1 MKNILILGLGLIGG
15 SLAKAIKESGLE
27 YRIHA
32 YDPDQLSLENALND
46 KSIDIA
52 IDQIE
57 AIPQIEDLILI
68 ILSSSIDKTIENL
81 KLLKSVGEK
90 TLFVSLASSLT
101 SINDFV
107 EQESMK
113 NIIFTHPISGSHKSG
128 YANASPD
135 LFNQKNVISVNVND
149 LQGNQVHEIE
159 KIWSS
164 IGSNIINMSL
174 DDHERFLM
182 FTSHL
187 PHLIAYTTMLSID
200 DELDISKFSAGG
212 LKEFLRIAES
222 SPDMWADIF
231 SSNSQNLTVGSEIF
245 IKNLNKIIDLFKNP
259 ETLKELLSEI
269 KNKKQKL

>member
-1 MKNILILGLGLIGG
+1 MKSIVILGLGLIGG
-15 SLAKAIKESGLE
+15 SLAKAIKESGLK

-32 YDPDQLSLENALND
+32 YDPNQLSLKNALND
-46 KSIDIA
+46 KSIDVA

-57 AIPQIEDLILI
+57 TIPQIEDLSLI
-68 ILSSSIDKTIENL
+68 ILCSSIDKTIENL
-81 KLLKSVGEK
+81 KLLKAIDEK
-90 TLFVSLASSLT
+90 TFFVSLASSLS

-107 EQESMK
+107 ESEGIK

-128 YANASPD
+128 YENASPN

-149 LQGNQVHEIE
+149 LQENQTHEIE

-200 DELDISKFSAGG
+200 EKVDISRFSAGG

-222 SPDMWADIF
+222 NPDLWADIF
-231 SSNSQNLTVGSEIF
+231 SSNSKNLIFGSEIF
-245 IKNLNKIIDLFKNP
+245 INNLYKIIDLFKDP
-259 ETLKELLSEI
+259 ETLKELLSKI
-269 KNKKQKL
+269 RNKKQKL

>member
-46 KSIDIA
+46 KSIDVA

-57 AIPQIEDLILI
+57 TIPQIEDLSLI
-68 ILSSSIDKTIENL
+68 ILSSSVDKTIENL
-81 KLLKSVGEK
+81 KLLKSIGEK
-90 TLFVSLASSLT
+90 TLFVSLASSLN

-107 EQESMK
+107 EQEDMK

-128 YANASPD
+128 YENASPD
-135 LFNQKNVISVNVND
+135 LFNKKNVISVNVND
-149 LQGNQVHEIE
+149 LQGNQVNEIE
-159 KIWSS
+159 KMWSS

-174 DDHERFLM
+174 DDHERILM

-212 LKEFLRIAES
+212 LKEFLRITES

-231 SSNSQNLTVGSEIF
+231 SSNSQNLAVGSEIF

>member
-27 YRIHA
+27 YKIHA
-32 YDPDQLSLENALND
+32 YDPDQLCLENALND
-46 KSIDIA
+46 KSIDVA
-52 IDQIE
+52 VDQIE
-57 AIPQIEDLILI
+57 AIPQIEDLTMI
-68 ILSSSIDKTIENL
+68 ILSCSIDKTIENL
-81 KLLKSVGEK
+81 KLLKSMGEK

-101 SINDFV
+101 SINEFV
-107 EQESMK
+107 VQEGMK

-128 YANASPD
+128 YENASPD

-149 LQGNQVHEIE
+149 LQVNQINEIE
-159 KIWSS
+159 KMWSS

>member
-46 KSIDIA
+46 KSIDVA

-57 AIPQIEDLILI
+57 AIPQIEYLSLI

-81 KLLKSVGEK
+81 KLLKSIGEK
-90 TLFVSLASSLT
+90 TLFVSLASSLN

-107 EQESMK
+107 EQEDMK

-128 YANASPD
+128 YENASPD
-135 LFNQKNVISVNVND
+135 LFNKKNVISVNVND
-149 LQGNQVHEIE
+149 LQGNQVNEIE
-159 KIWSS
+159 KMWSS

-212 LKEFLRIAES
+212 LKEFLRITES

-231 SSNSQNLTVGSEIF
+231 SSNSQNLAVGSEIF

>member
-57 AIPQIEDLILI
+57 AISQIEDLSLI
-68 ILSSSIDKTIENL
+68 ILSSSIDKTIKNL
-81 KLLKSVGEK
+81 KLLKSEAEK

-113 NIIFTHPISGSHKSG
+113 NIIFMHPISGSHKSG
-128 YANASPD
+128 YENASPD
-135 LFNQKNVISVNVND
+135 LFNKKNVISVNVND

-174 DDHERFLM
+174 DDHERILM

-187 PHLIAYTTMLSID
+187 PHLIAYSTMLSID

-222 SPDMWADIF
+222 SPDIWADIF
-231 SSNSQNLTVGSEIF
+231 SSNSQNLRVGSEIF

>member
-1 MKNILILGLGLIGG
+1 MKSILILGLGLIGG

-32 YDPDQLSLENALND
+32 YDPDQLILENALND
-46 KSIDIA
+46 QSID
-52 IDQIE
+52 E
-57 AIPQIEDLILI
+57 AVYEMETILQIEDLSLI
-68 ILSSSIDKTIENL
+68 MLCSSIDKTIENL
-81 KLLKSVGEK
+81 KFLKVIDEK
-90 TLFVSLASSLT
+90 TLFVSLASSLS

-107 EQESMK
+107 ELEGIK
-113 NIIFTHPISGSHKSG
+113 NILFTHPISGSHKSG
-128 YANASPD
+128 YENASPN

-149 LQGNQVHEIE
+149 LQENQTHEIE

-200 DELDISKFSAGG
+200 DEVDISKFSAGG

-222 SPDMWADIF
+222 NPEMWSDIF
-231 SSNSQNLTVGSEIF
+231 SSNSNNLMEGAEIF
-245 IKNLNKIIDLFKNP
+245 IKNMNKIIDLFGDRKN
-259 ETLKELLSEI
+259 LQELLSEI
-269 KNKKQKL
+269 KNQKQKL

>member
-27 YRIHA
+27 YKIHA
-32 YDPDQLSLENALND
+32 YDPDQLCLENALND
-46 KSIDIA
+46 KSIDVA
-52 IDQIE
+52 VDQIE
-57 AIPQIEDLILI
+57 AIPQIEDLTMI
-68 ILSSSIDKTIENL
+68 ILSCSIDKTIENL
-81 KLLKSVGEK
+81 KLLKSMGEK

-101 SINDFV
+101 SINEFV
-107 EQESMK
+107 VQEGMK

-128 YANASPD
+128 YENASPD

-149 LQGNQVHEIE
+149 LQVNQINEIE
-159 KIWSS
+159 KMWSS

-231 SSNSQNLTVGSEIF
+231 SSNSQNLTAGSEIF

>member
-15 SLAKAIKESGLE
+15 SLAKAIKESELE

-46 KSIDIA
+46 KSIDVA

-57 AIPQIEDLILI
+57 AIPQIEDLSLI

-81 KLLKSVGEK
+81 KLLKSIGEK

-107 EQESMK
+107 EQEGMK

-128 YANASPD
+128 YENASPE

-149 LQGNQVHEIE
+149 LQGNQIHEIE
-159 KIWSS
+159 KMWAS

>member
-15 SLAKAIKESGLE
+15 SLAKAIKKNELE
-27 YRIHA
+27 YRIYA
-32 YDPDQLSLENALND
+32 YDPDELSLEKALND
-46 KSIDIA
+46 ESIDVA
-52 IDQIE
+52 IEQIE
-57 AIPQIEDLILI
+57 RISQIEDLSLI
-68 ILSSSIDKTIENL
+68 VLSSSIDKTIENL
-81 KLLKSVGEK
+81 ELLKSIDEK
-90 TLFVSLASSLT
+90 TLLVSLASSLS

-107 EQESMK
+107 ELEGIK

-128 YANASPD
+128 YDNASPD

-149 LQGNQVHEIE
+149 LQVNQTIEIE
-159 KIWSS
+159 KIWLSV
-164 IGSNIINMSL
+164 GSNIVNMSL

-200 DELDISKFSAGG
+200 EEVDIFKFSAGG

-231 SSNSQNLTVGSEIF
+231 SSNSKNLTVGSEIF
-245 IKNLNKIIDLFKNP
+245 INNLYKIIDLFKDP
-259 ETLKELLSEI
+259 KTLKELLSEI

>member
-1 MKNILILGLGLIGG
+1 MKNIVILGLGLIGG
-15 SLAKAIKESGLE
+15 SLAKALKERGLD

-46 KSIDIA
+46 KSIDVA

-57 AIPQIEDLILI
+57 AIPQIEDLSLI

-81 KLLKSVGEK
+81 KLLKSIGEK
-90 TLFVSLASSLT
+90 TVFVSLASSLT

-107 EQESMK
+107 EQEGIK

-128 YANASPD
+128 YENASPE

-149 LQGNQVHEIE
+149 LQGNQIHEIE
-159 KIWSS
+159 KMWAS

-187 PHLIAYTTMLSID
+187 PHLIAFTTMLSIE

>member
-15 SLAKAIKESGLE
+15 SLAKAIKESELE

-46 KSIDIA
+46 KSIDVA

-57 AIPQIEDLILI
+57 AIPQIEDLSLI

-81 KLLKSVGEK
+81 KLLKSIGEK

-107 EQESMK
+107 EQEGMK

-128 YANASPD
+128 YENASPE
-135 LFNQKNVISVNVND
+135 LFNQKNVISVNVNE
-149 LQGNQVHEIE
+149 LQGNQIHEIE
-159 KIWSS
+159 KMWAS

-245 IKNLNKIIDLFKNP
+245 IKNLNKIIDLFKDP

>member
-46 KSIDIA
+46 KSIDVA

-57 AIPQIEDLILI
+57 AIPQIEDLSLI

-81 KLLKSVGEK
+81 KLLKSIGEK

-107 EQESMK
+107 EQEGMK

-128 YANASPD
+128 YENASPD

-149 LQGNQVHEIE
+149 LQVNQIHEIE
-159 KIWSS
+159 KMWSS

-245 IKNLNKIIDLFKNP
+245 IKNLNKIIDLFKDP

>member
-27 YRIHA
+27 YKIHA

-46 KSIDIA
+46 KSIDLA
-52 IDQIE
+52 VDQIE
-57 AIPQIEDLILI
+57 AIPQIEDLSMI
-68 ILSSSIDKTIENL
+68 ILSCSIDKTIENL
-81 KLLKSVGEK
+81 KLLKSIGEK

-107 EQESMK
+107 EQEGMK

-128 YANASPD
+128 YENASPE

-149 LQGNQVHEIE
+149 LQGNQIHEIE
-159 KIWSS
+159 KMWTS

-187 PHLIAYTTMLSID
+187 PHLIAFTTMLSIG

-222 SPDMWADIF
+222 NPDMWADIF

-245 IKNLNKIIDLFKNP
+245 IKNLNKIVDLFKDP
-259 ETLKELLSEI
+259 GTLKELLSEI

>member
-15 SLAKAIKESGLE
+15 SLAKAIKENELE

-32 YDPDQLSLENALND
+32 YDPNKLSLENALND
-46 KSIDIA
+46 KSIDVA

-57 AIPQIEDLILI
+57 TISQIEDLSLI

-81 KLLKSVGEK
+81 KLLNSINEK
-90 TLFVSLASSLT
+90 TLLVSLASSLS
-101 SINDFV
+101 SINDFTKS
-107 EQESMK
+107 EGIK

-128 YANASPD
+128 YENASPD

-149 LQGNQVHEIE
+149 LQENQTYEIE

-222 SPDMWADIF
+222 SPDLWADIF
-231 SSNSQNLTVGSEIF
+231 SSNSKNLTDGTEIF
-245 IKNLNKIIDLFKNP
+245 INNLHKIIDLFKDP
-259 ETLKELLSEI
+259 EALKELLFEI
-269 KNKKQKL
+269 RNRKQKL

>member
-15 SLAKAIKESGLE
+15 SLAKAIKESELE
-27 YRIHA
+27 YRILA

-107 EQESMK
+107 VQEGMK

-128 YANASPD
+128 YENASPD

-149 LQGNQVHEIE
+149 LQVNQIHEIE
-159 KIWSS
+159 KMWSS

-245 IKNLNKIIDLFKNP
+245 IKNLNIIIDLFKDP
-259 ETLKELLSEI
+259 GTLKELLSEI

>member
-15 SLAKAIKESGLE
+15 SLAKALKESGLD

-46 KSIDIA
+46 KSIDVA

-57 AIPQIEDLILI
+57 AIPQIEDLSLI

-81 KLLKSVGEK
+81 KLLKSIGEK
-90 TLFVSLASSLT
+90 TVFVSLASSLT

-107 EQESMK
+107 EQEGIK

-128 YANASPD
+128 YENASPE

-149 LQGNQVHEIE
+149 LQGNQIHEME
-159 KIWSS
+159 KMWAS

>member
-27 YRIHA
+27 YKIHA

-57 AIPQIEDLILI
+57 AISQIEDLSLV
-68 ILSSSIDKTIENL
+68 ILSSSIDETIKNL
-81 KLLKSVGEK
+81 KLLKSVAEK

-107 EQESMK
+107 EQEGMK

-128 YANASPD
+128 YENASPE

-149 LQGNQVHEIE
+149 LQGNQIHEME
-159 KIWSS
+159 KMWAS

-222 SPDMWADIF
+222 NPDMWADIF

-245 IKNLNKIIDLFKNP
+245 IKNLNKIIDLFKDP
-259 ETLKELLSEI
+259 GTLKELLSEI

>member
-1 MKNILILGLGLIGG
+1 MKSILILGLGLIGG
-15 SLAKAIKESGLE
+15 SLAKAIKGSGLE

-46 KSIDIA
+46 KSIDEA
-52 IDQIE
+52 VDQIE
-57 AIPQIEDLILI
+57 TIPQIQDLSLI
-68 ILSSSIDKTIENL
+68 MLCSSIDKTIENL
-81 KLLKSVGEK
+81 KFLKAIDEK
-90 TLFVSLASSLT
+90 TLFVSLASSLS

-107 EQESMK
+107 ESEGIK

-128 YANASPD
+128 YENASPH

-149 LQGNQVHEIE
+149 LQENQTHEIE

-200 DELDISKFSAGG
+200 DEVDISKFSAGG

-222 SPDMWADIF
+222 NPDLWADIF
-231 SSNSQNLTVGSEIF
+231 SSNSKNLKIGSEIF
-245 IKNLNKIIDLFKNP
+245 INNLNKIIDLFKDP
-259 ETLKELLSEI
+259 ETLKELLAEI
-269 KNKKQKL
+269 RNRKQKL

>member
-1 MKNILILGLGLIGG
+1 MKSILILGLGLIGG

-46 KSIDIA
+46 KSIDEVV
-52 IDQIE
+52 DQIE
-57 AIPQIEDLILI
+57 TIPEIKDLTLI
-68 ILSSSIDKTIENL
+68 MLCSSIDKTIENL
-81 KLLKSVGEK
+81 RFLKAVNEK
-90 TLFVSLASSLT
+90 TLFVSLASSLS
-101 SINDFV
+101 SINNFV
-107 EQESMK
+107 VSEGIK

-128 YANASPD
+128 YENASPD
-135 LFNQKNVISVNVND
+135 LFNQKNVISVNVNN
-149 LQGNQVHEIE
+149 LPENQTHEIE

-187 PHLIAYTTMLSID
+187 PHLIAYTAILSID
-200 DELDISKFSAGG
+200 EKVDISKFSAGG

-222 SPDMWADIF
+222 SPDLWADIF
-231 SSNSQNLTVGSEIF
+231 SSNSKNLTVGSEIF
-245 IKNLNKIIDLFKNP
+245 INNLYKIIDLFEDPK
-259 ETLKELLSEI
+259 TLKELLAEI
-269 KNKKQKL
+269 RNKKQKL

>member
-46 KSIDIA
+46 KSIDVA

-57 AIPQIEDLILI
+57 AIPQIEDLSMI

-81 KLLKSVGEK
+81 KLLKSIGEK

-107 EQESMK
+107 EQEGMK

-128 YANASPD
+128 YENASPE

-149 LQGNQVHEIE
+149 LQGNQIHEIE
-159 KIWSS
+159 KMWAS

-200 DELDISKFSAGG
+200 DEVDISKFSAGG

>member
-15 SLAKAIKESGLE
+15 SLAKAIKKNELE
-27 YRIHA
+27 YRIYA
-32 YDPDQLSLENALND
+32 YDPDELSLEKALND
-46 KSIDIA
+46 ESIDVA
-52 IDQIE
+52 IEQIE
-57 AIPQIEDLILI
+57 TISQIEDLSLI

-81 KLLKSVGEK
+81 ELLKFIDEK
-90 TLFVSLASSLT
+90 TLLVSLASSLS

-107 EQESMK
+107 ELEGVK

-128 YANASPD
+128 YENASSD

-149 LQGNQVHEIE
+149 LQENQTIEIE

-164 IGSNIINMSL
+164 VGSNIINMSL

-200 DELDISKFSAGG
+200 EEVDIFKFSAGG

-231 SSNSQNLTVGSEIF
+231 SSNSKNLTVGSEIF
-245 IKNLNKIIDLFKNP
+245 INNLYKIIDLFKDP
-259 ETLKELLSEI
+259 KTLKELLSEI
-269 KNKKQKL
+269 RNKKQKL

>member
-15 SLAKAIKESGLE
+15 SLAKAIKKNELE
-27 YRIHA
+27 YRIYA
-32 YDPDQLSLENALND
+32 YDPDKLSLEKALND
-46 KSIDIA
+46 ESIDVA
-52 IDQIE
+52 IEQIE
-57 AIPQIEDLILI
+57 TIYQIEDLSLI

-81 KLLKSVGEK
+81 ELLKFIDKK
-90 TLFVSLASSLT
+90 TLLVSLASSLS

-107 EQESMK
+107 ESEGIK

-128 YANASPD
+128 YENASPN
-135 LFNQKNVISVNVND
+135 LFNQKNVIRANVND
-149 LQGNQVHEIE
+149 LQENQTNEIE

-200 DELDISKFSAGG
+200 DEVDISKYSAGG

-222 SPDMWADIF
+222 NPDLWADIF
-231 SSNSQNLTVGSEIF
+231 SSNSNNLIEGAEIF
-245 IKNLNKIIDLFKNP
+245 IKNMKKIIGLFDDQTSLQK
-259 ETLKELLSEI
+259 LLSEI
-269 KNKKQKL
+269 RNQKQKL

>member
-15 SLAKAIKESGLE
+15 SLAKAIKGSELK

-46 KSIDIA
+46 KSIDEA

-57 AIPQIEDLILI
+57 EIPQLEDLSLI

-81 KLLKSVGEK
+81 KLLKSIGEK

-101 SINDFV
+101 SINDFA
-107 EQESMK
+107 EQEGMK

-128 YANASPD
+128 YENASPE

-149 LQGNQVHEIE
+149 LQGNQIHEIE
-159 KIWSS
+159 KMWTS
-164 IGSNIINMSL
+164 IGSNIITMSI

-200 DELDISKFSAGG
+200 DEIDISKFSAGG

-231 SSNSQNLTVGSEIF
+231 SSNSRNLTVGSEIF